1 MSKTNRE
8 PDVWAIT
15 CLFNPFRSKARY
27 TNYILFQ
34 KQLRASGCKLLTIE
48 LSLPS
53 QNHELYP
60 SDSDYLIQ
68 IKQNQ
73 CLWQKEALLNIGLK
87 KIPPDVE
94 IVCWIDAD
102 IIFLDATW
110 LQELKIKMK
119 NYNAIHLFND
129 MFYLSKEFSFAL
141 LNDGLNYT
149 LPLNDIKKKLYLK
162 SKPIQ
167 GSVSIYQNT
176 KKGKFIN
183 GKWGFGWAIKRDILE
198 RGGGFYP
205 HCIVGGG
212 DTIFFNAVFWN
223 KLHEKFRDRYS
234 EHQIEDIEDYID
246 HLHDQIHGDEE
257 NTRNRMDDRG
267 NNKISYLNATM
278 CHLWHGGFKQRQYFD
293 RYQILKVGNFNPYID
308 IINDN
313 TGCLTWNTDFFR
325 IGLEQMEQQRK
336 SEMIEEVQEY
346 LSHRSTDPD
355 LIEYDNRLTDIYQ
368 KCRHFSKK
376 IYKKIKQKMENSSV

>member
-1 MSKTNRE
+1 MSKTNHE

-87 KIPPDVE
+87 KIPADVE

-129 MFYLSKEFSFAL
+129 IVLSF
-141 LNDGLNYT
+141 
-149 LPLNDIKKKLYLK
+149 
-162 SKPIQ
+162 
-167 GSVSIYQNT
+167 
-176 KKGKFIN
+176 KG
-183 GKWGFGWAIKRDILE
+183 
-198 RGGGFYP
+198 
-205 HCIVGGG
+205 
-212 DTIFFNAVFWN
+212 IF
-223 KLHEKFRDRYS
+223 L
-234 EHQIEDIEDYID
+234 
-246 HLHDQIHGDEE
+246 
-257 NTRNRMDDRG
+257 
-267 NNKISYLNATM
+267 
-278 CHLWHGGFKQRQYFD
+278 
-293 RYQILKVGNFNPYID
+293 
-308 IINDN
+308 
-313 TGCLTWNTDFFR
+313 CLT
-325 IGLEQMEQQRK
+325 
-336 SEMIEEVQEY
+336 
-346 LSHRSTDPD
+346 
-355 LIEYDNRLTDIYQ
+355 
-368 KCRHFSKK
+368 
-376 IYKKIKQKMENSSV
+376 